1 MYMQGTDPE
10 RPMQESTI
18 TSRGQTTL
26 PRAVREALG
35 LDPGD
40 RVRYLLL
47 DNGEVRLI
55 RPRPVAGLA
64 GLLHRPGA
72 APVTLEKMDE
82 AIARGAGGEG
92 EGA

>member
-1 MYMQGTDPE
+1 
-10 RPMQESTI
+10 MQESTV

-35 LDPGD
+35 LRPGD

-47 DNGEVRLI
+47 ENGEVRLL
-55 RPRPVAGLA
+55 RPRPVSSLA

-72 APVTLEKMDE
+72 APVGLDEMDA
-82 AIARGAGGEG
+82 AIARAATDE
-92 EGA
+92 AR

>member
-1 MYMQGTDPE
+1 
-10 RPMQESTI
+10 MQESTI

-35 LDPGD
+35 LRPGD

-47 DNGEVRLI
+47 DNGEVRLL
-55 RPRPVAGLA
+55 RQRPVAELA

-72 APVTLEKMDE
+72 ATVSLEEMDA
-82 AIARGAGGEG
+82 AIARGASDDT
-92 EGA
+92 A